1 MLNEMIEGA
10 RERAH
15 STFSNQHSAIQYFF
29 VYFRL
34 SGNRRSDGP
43 S

>member
-1 MLNEMIEGA
+1 MLNEMIECA

-15 STFSNQHSAIQYFF
+15 STFSIQHFF
-29 VYFRL
+29 FYFRL
-34 SGNRRSDGP
+34 SGSRRSDGP